1 MEMEAFMWNLNQI
14 LHKELL
20 QNLLPYLKLKQR
32 QAKLMIEI
40 IERKKQVK
48 SPKEFIELAKII
60 DLFRK
65 INYSKKRTQNSIKVK
80 KVLEKEGLLAP

>member
-1 MEMEAFMWNLNQI
+1 
-14 LHKELL
+14 
-20 QNLLPYLKLKQR
+20 
-32 QAKLMIEI
+32 MIEI